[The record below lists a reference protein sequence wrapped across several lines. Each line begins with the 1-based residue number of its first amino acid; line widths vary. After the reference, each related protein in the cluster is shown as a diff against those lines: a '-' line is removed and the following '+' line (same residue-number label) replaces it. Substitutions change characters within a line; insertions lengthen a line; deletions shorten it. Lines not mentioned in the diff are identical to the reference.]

1 MRLRGEKMK
10 IEVAEEQED
19 ERKGEAQEAHKGA
32 DGLR

>member
-1 MRLRGEKMK
+1 ME
-10 IEVAEEQED
+10 IEERVAEEQED